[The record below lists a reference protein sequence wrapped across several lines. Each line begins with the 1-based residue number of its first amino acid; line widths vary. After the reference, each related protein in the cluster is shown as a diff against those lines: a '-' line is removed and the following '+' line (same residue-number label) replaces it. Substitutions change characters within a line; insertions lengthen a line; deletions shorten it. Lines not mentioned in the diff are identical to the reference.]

1 MMNRVALSLAAASI
15 AIALGSTLAQAA
27 PSAGNMKRAAWTLQH
42 NRRVACAREARA
54 MHFGVHFIKRARFI
68 RSCLARP

>member
-1 MMNRVALSLAAASI
+1 MTRLTLRFAAASLALSLG
-15 AIALGSTLAQAA
+15 LTLAQAA

-54 MHFGVHFIKRARFI
+54 MHFGIHFIKRARFI
-68 RSCLARP
+68 RTCMAQP